1 MISEEFKEL
10 RLAKMKARNHL
21 EELAREWFSGETLD
35 WALNKLDKGF
45 EEGKRRDNELYR
57 S

>member
-21 EELAREWFSGETLD
+21 EELARSVLKGEELA
-35 WALNKLDKGF
+35 WALKKLNEGF
-45 EEGKRRDNELYR
+45 ERGKRRDNELYR